1 MELPLY
7 VWGLFGACGPE
18 AYRWYLSREH
28 PLPPWAKELKYWL
41 ITTVMIAFGPILV
54 FMYEASGATPA
65 RPDGIGECPRTPR
78 VTDRS
83 SAQQGAWG
91 RMPSVVENLAATKA
105 GPGQRWVRPTA

>member
-54 FMYEASGATPA
+54 LMYEASGATLTPILA
-65 RPDGIGECPRTPR
+65 FNIGA
-78 VTDRS
+78 
-83 SAQQGAWG
+83 SAPLLVSAAG
-91 RMPSVVENLAATKA
+91 RGVKLDPVN
-105 GPGQRWVRPTA
+105 

>member
-7 VWGLFGACGPE
+7 VWGLFGARGPE

-54 FMYEASGATPA
+54 LMYEASGATLTPILA
-65 RPDGIGECPRTPR
+65 FNIGA
-78 VTDRS
+78 
-83 SAQQGAWG
+83 SAPLLVSAAG
-91 RMPSVVENLAATKA
+91 RGVKLDPVK
-105 GPGQRWVRPTA
+105 